1 MHLVSVNRTINKP
14 ANKVWQTLDNFADV
28 YKYHP
33 HVKHSESI
41 NDVPTGVGAERTCHF
56 EDGNKIKERIIGYE
70 KGKEYT
76 VDVFDNGSF
85 PVAKAIGRLKVNS
98 VGENSSDVL
107 FTMSFQPKFGPIGWI
122 MAQLIMKNQFAK
134 ILSSVLQGLDENL
147 QSGEVITIDKLKLK
161 AA

>member
-1 MHLVSVNRTINKP
+1 MHLVSVNRKINKS
-14 ANKVWQTLDNFADV
+14 ANEVWQTLDNFRDV

-41 NDVPTGVGAERTCHF
+41 NEVPTGIGAERTCHF

-85 PVAKAIGRLKVNS
+85 PLKKAVGRLKVVSLNNNES
-98 VGENSSDVL
+98 EVL
-107 FTMSFQPKFGPIGWI
+107 FSMSFQPKFGPIGWI
-122 MAQLIMKNQFAK
+122 MAQMMMKNQFAK
-134 ILSSVLQGLDENL
+134 ILSSVLEGLDKNL
-147 QSGEVITIDKLKLK
+147 HSGEVISAKDIKKK